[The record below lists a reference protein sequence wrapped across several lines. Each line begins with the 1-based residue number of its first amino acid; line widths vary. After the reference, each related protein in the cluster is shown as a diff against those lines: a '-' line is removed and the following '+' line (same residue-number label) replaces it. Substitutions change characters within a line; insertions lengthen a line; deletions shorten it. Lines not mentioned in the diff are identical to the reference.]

1 MFAISFIITTKALG
15 DVLEALHRYKVQDLD
30 LHPVGRKGAA
40 GKKGEV
46 PAWQV
51 VADAV
56 AKHRGPMAAKEAGP
70 ALVAAGYSSGGTST
84 HLANCL
90 KKGLIKK
97 TSKGYVKGGGK

>member
-1 MFAISFIITTKALG
+1 
-15 DVLEALHRYKVQDLD
+15 
-30 LHPVGRKGAA
+30 
-40 GKKGEV
+40 
-46 PAWQV
+46 
-51 VADAV
+51 
-56 AKHRGPMAAKEAGP
+56 MAAKEAGP